1 MEVKLFKNGNIHIK
15 FDQEFIKKLNI
26 EVGRIKKWI
35 HTPKEASEEINISEF
50 KITDLDHKCI
60 YIKSI
65 MRSGFITI
73 IDRHCALEIATI
85 RRFLRAFIYLNFSIK
100 EII

>member
-50 KITDLDHKCI
+50 ESNK
-60 YIKSI
+60 YFNS
-65 MRSGFITI
+65 
-73 IDRHCALEIATI
+73 
-85 RRFLRAFIYLNFSIK
+85 SIK
-100 EII
+100 IKKNLKLLT